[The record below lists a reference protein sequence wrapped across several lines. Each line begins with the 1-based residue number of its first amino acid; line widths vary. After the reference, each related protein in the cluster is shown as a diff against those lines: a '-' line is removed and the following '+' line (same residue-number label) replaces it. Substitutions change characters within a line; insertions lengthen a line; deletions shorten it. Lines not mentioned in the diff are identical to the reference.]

1 MNGTSKMEQQD
12 TIVIYE
18 TVAEISRQMLLAAK
32 QEKWDT
38 LTELETRCAQQVAIL
53 KLTESTLPLPSDVR
67 ARKLASI
74 KSILANDREIRNIV
88 SPWMARL
95 NSLMN
100 SLHMEN
106 KLTRAYQQ

>member
-1 MNGTSKMEQQD
+1 MEHQD

-18 TVAEISRQMLLAAK
+18 TVAELTKKMLLAA
-32 QEKWDT
+32 QQQDWDA
-38 LTELETRCAQQVAIL
+38 LAELEANCAQQVATL
-53 KLTESTLPLPSDVR
+53 KLTENALPLPSDMR
-67 ARKLASI
+67 ARKLAII

-88 SPWMARL
+88 SPWMVRL

-106 KLTRAYQQ
+106 KLTRAYNR

>member
-1 MNGTSKMEQQD
+1 MEHQE

-18 TVAEISRQMLLAAK
+18 TVAELTKKMLLAA
-32 QEKWDT
+32 QQQDWDA
-38 LTELETRCAQQVAIL
+38 LAELETDCALQVATL
-53 KLTESTLPLPSDVR
+53 KQNESILPLPSDVR

-74 KSILANDREIRNIV
+74 KSILADDREIRNIV
-88 SPWMARL
+88 SPWMVRL

-106 KLTRAYQQ
+106 KLTRAYSQ

>member
-1 MNGTSKMEQQD
+1 MEHQD

-18 TVAEISRQMLLAAK
+18 TVAELTKQMLLAA
-32 QEKWDT
+32 QQQDWDA
-38 LTELETRCAQQVAIL
+38 LAELEANCAQQVATL
-53 KLTESTLPLPSDVR
+53 KLTENALPLPSDMR
-67 ARKLASI
+67 ARKLAII

-88 SPWMARL
+88 SPWMVRL

-106 KLTRAYQQ
+106 KLTRAYNR

>member
-1 MNGTSKMEQQD
+1 MEHQD

-18 TVAEISRQMLLAAK
+18 AVAALTKQMLLAAK
-32 QEKWDT
+32 QQDWDT
-38 LTELETRCAQQVAIL
+38 LAELEAHCAQQIATL
-53 KLTESTLPLPSDVR
+53 KLTESALPLPSDAR

-88 SPWMARL
+88 SPWMVRL
-95 NSLMN
+95 NSLVS

-106 KLTRAYQQ
+106 KLTRVYNQ